1 MKKLLLALLIT
12 VCASQVNAQTIYY
25 WVGGAASA
33 SINAGANWNT
43 SLDGSGSARPS
54 SSGATDILIF
64 NGLNLGGA
72 TTVTGPIIVNNN
84 AGITAAQLKFINNA
98 NVSFVRNTTG
108 TSTLTLNG
116 GAGDDFVIEA
126 GSTFAITSTIGSNV
140 IVLNAS
146 GMTGVVSGNFNM
158 LTTLQAR
165 IANIPTP
172 TLPAGY
178 PAGHIHPTLV
188 FTAGSNFRTNITSAS
203 SAYAFGSSSQSTE
216 KWTTFQ
222 AGSHLYYEGG
232 FSPMGNSSTFS
243 AIDFQTGS
251 TWHHKAANALTG
263 FGSFFNNKFFANM
276 IVENGATLNADGPI
290 YRIDTLT
297 VVNGSTFITH
307 TSGTTVVNGNMAV
320 EGSFTAQATT
330 RNNTLLFGGSVPQV
344 ISGSGTITVPAI
356 TVADNADVSLNR
368 NISALDTAVTVYGKL
383 NFNTFQ
389 LTGAGS
395 FTSKANASVT
405 GLTGTVTAGSSQ
417 ITVVAGTI
425 PNIYGMSVSGAG
437 IPANTIAV
445 NYSSSGATIN
455 LSKPA
460 TASGTGV
467 ALTFF
472 SDTATLVTANPNG
485 FDPVTGSVALT
496 GTKTYQSGT
505 GYIINAATTSPFG
518 ITTGSTDTHIEAGVV
533 QLNAAITTNTGVWI
547 FGNLNLA
554 NGKATIRSTD
564 TVRIMTG
571 ATLTGNFNSSNYFV
585 TDVNTTTG
593 AKAVLRIDG
602 FSGTQI
608 FPVGSPNYYL
618 PATIAPTG
626 TTDIGS
632 TVFEG
637 ITADATPNGVPLA
650 GTQKQ
655 TKVNAV
661 WDLERLNGTGNATL
675 SLQWAQALE
684 GTSFS
689 TMADSV
695 IGIIYHDGSSW
706 GLPLDTGNNVLN
718 VATATISSFGN
729 FSLGAKP
736 PAQAFVFNPLPNK
749 TYGDAD
755 FNGGAISANT
765 SQPIIYSSSNLSV
778 ATIVNNDIHIVGVG
792 TTNITATQASDGFYP
807 AVNMTQPLTVNKAP
821 LTIKADDKTKP
832 QGDPNPPLTA
842 TYTGFVNGETSS
854 VLTSPVVL
862 STTATTGSAA
872 GTYPITAAGATAA
885 NYNITFV
892 SGVMTVTPRQNQT
905 ITFPAFPVKTYG
917 NTSFGTGASSTNN
930 TIPITY
936 TSSNTAVA
944 TVSGSTV
951 TIVGAGTTL
960 ITASQAG
967 NAFYFP
973 APNVSQ
979 TLTVNKANLT
989 VKAADTSRLYGQ
1001 PNPPF
1006 TITYTGF
1013 VLGQNASALT
1023 VAPTATTTAT
1033 TTSVP
1038 GYYPIVPAG
1047 GVSTNYNFIY
1057 TNGRLTVYP
1066 LTGTTETFLL
1076 TFMPASNT
1084 LSVRLY
1090 SPAVDLGDIYIYDIQ
1105 GNLMFKKNIYIAN
1118 GFMTYNFN
1126 LTVTASGI
1134 YVVHIVSKNLK
1145 LSQKVFIKQ

>member
-1 MKKLLLALLIT
+1 MKKILFALFIT
-12 VCASQVNAQTIYY
+12 LCASQVNAQTIYY
-25 WVGGAASA
+25 WVGGASSA

-54 SSGATDILIF
+54 SSGANDILIF

-72 TTVTGPIIVNNN
+72 TPVTGPVIVNNN
-84 AGITAAQLKFINNA
+84 AGITVGQLKFINNA
-98 NVSFVRNTTG
+98 NVSFIRGTTG
-108 TSTLTLNG
+108 TSTLTISG
-116 GAGDDFVIEA
+116 GAGDDFFIEA
-126 GSTFAITSTIGSNV
+126 GSTFAITSAIGSNV
-140 IVLNAS
+140 ILLNAS
-146 GMTGVVSGNFNM
+146 GLTAVVSGNFNM
-158 LTTLQAR
+158 ITILQAR
-165 IANIPTP
+165 IANIPSPVP
-172 TLPAGY
+172 TGY
-178 PAGHIHPTLV
+178 PAGYVNPTLV

-203 SAYAFGSSSQSTE
+203 SAYAFGSSTQSTE
-216 KWTTFQ
+216 KWVTFQ
-222 AGSHLYYEGG
+222 SGSHLYYEGG

-243 AIDFQTGS
+243 AIDFQAGS
-251 TWHHKAANALTG
+251 TWHHKATNALTG

-307 TSGTTVVNGNMAV
+307 TSGTTVVNGNLAV
-320 EGSFTAQATT
+320 EGTLTAQATT
-330 RNNTLLFGGSVPQV
+330 RNNTLLLSGSLPQI
-344 ISGSGTITVPAI
+344 ISGAGTIAVPSI

-368 NISALDTAVTVYGKL
+368 NISALDSSVNVYGKL

-389 LTGAGS
+389 LQGTGS

-405 GLTGTVTAGSSQ
+405 GLTGTTTSGSSQ
-417 ITVVAGTI
+417 ITAVVGTI
-425 PNIYGMSVSGAG
+425 SNLYGMTVSGAG
-437 IPANTIAV
+437 IQPNTIVV
-445 NYSSSGATIN
+445 NYSGSGATIN

-460 TASGTGV
+460 TATATGV
-467 ALTFF
+467 AFTFS
-472 SDTATLVTANPNG
+472 SDTAMLVTANPNG
-485 FDPVTGSVALT
+485 FDPATGSVALT
-496 GTKTYQSGT
+496 GTKNYQSGT
-505 GYIINAATTSPFG
+505 SYIINAATTTPFG
-518 ITTGSTDTHIEAGVV
+518 ISTGSTDPHIVAGVV
-533 QLNAAITTNTGVWI
+533 EFNAAITTNTGLWI
-547 FGNLNLA
+547 LGNLSLNS
-554 NGKATIRSTD
+554 GKATIRVSD
-564 TVRIMTG
+564 SVRILAG
-571 ATLTGNFNSSNYFV
+571 ATLAGNFNNSNYFV

-602 FSGTQI
+602 FSGTQT
-608 FPVGSPNYYL
+608 FPVGSMNYYL

-626 TTDIGS
+626 STDLSS

-661 WDLERLNGTGNATL
+661 WNLERINGTGTAVLT
-675 SLQWAQALE
+675 LQWAQALE

-695 IGIIYHDGSSW
+695 IGIIQHDGTSW

-718 VATATISSFGN
+718 IATATITGFGN
-729 FSLGAKP
+729 FSVGAKP
-736 PAQAFVFNPLPNK
+736 PAQAFVFNPLPDK

-765 SQPIIYSSSNLSV
+765 TQPIIYSSSNPAV

-792 TTNITATQASDGFYP
+792 ITNITAIQASDGFYP

-821 LTIKADDKTKP
+821 LTIKADDKSKP

-862 STTATTGSAA
+862 STTAITGSPA
-872 GTYPITAAGATAA
+872 GTYPIVASGATAA

-892 SGVMTVTPRQNQT
+892 NGVMTVTPRQNQT
-905 ITFPAFPVKTYG
+905 ITFPAFPTKTYG
-917 NTSFGTGASSTNN
+917 NADFGTGAGSSNT

-936 TSSNTAVA
+936 TSSNPAVA
-944 TVSGSTV
+944 TVTGSQV
-951 TIVGAGTTL
+951 HIVGAGTTV
-960 ITASQAG
+960 IVASQAG
-967 NAFYFP
+967 NAFYYP

-989 VKAADTSRLYGQ
+989 VKVADTSRVYGQ

-1013 VLGQNASALT
+1013 VLGQTVAALT
-1023 VAPTATTTAT
+1023 VAPAATTTAT
-1033 TTSVP
+1033 AASAP
-1038 GYYPIVPAG
+1038 GYYPIELAG
-1047 GVSTNYNFIY
+1047 GVSSNYNFVY

-1066 LTGTTETFLL
+1066 VSGTTQTYLL
-1076 TFMPASNT
+1076 TFMPAYNI
-1084 LSVRLY
+1084 LAVRLY
-1090 SPAVDLGDIYIYDIQ
+1090 SPAVDLGNIYVYDVR

-1118 GFMTYNFN
+1118 GFMTYTFDLN
-1126 LTVTASGI
+1126 VTATGI
-1134 YVVHIVSKNLK
+1134 YVVHIVSKNLDV
-1145 LSQKVFIKQ
+1145 SQKFFIGQK